1 MCSSEENSFFF
12 PIPIRFFNT
21 QLKRKIGNFF
31 SFNRERSTTRWCCR
45 HSDDD
50 DVDLDDESDDDDD
63 ENNHHHRFFFFF
75 LARAKPRV
83 SLRVVSRARR
93 TDCSSFVASLERDDN
108 NNNNT
113 LAAARRL

>member
-1 MCSSEENSFFF
+1 MCIFLKKIFFFF

-31 SFNRERSTTRWCCR
+31 SNRERTTRCCR

-50 DVDLDDESDDDDD
+50 GDLDDESDDDD
-63 ENNHHHRFFFFF
+63 ENNHHRFFFF

-93 TDCSSFVASLERDDN
+93 TDCSSFVALLERDDN
-108 NNNNT
+108 NNDNT

>member
-31 SFNRERSTTRWCCR
+31 SNRERTTRWCCR

-50 DVDLDDESDDDDD
+50 GDLDDESDDDDD
-63 ENNHHHRFFFFF
+63 ENNHHHRFFFF

-93 TDCSSFVASLERDDN
+93 TDCYSFGASLERDD
-108 NNNNT
+108 T
-113 LAAARRL
+113 TSAAARRL

>member
-1 MCSSEENSFFF
+1 MCSSEENLFF

-50 DVDLDDESDDDDD
+50 DGDLDDD
-63 ENNHHHRFFFFF
+63 ENNHHHHRFFFFFF

-93 TDCSSFVASLERDDN
+93 TDCSSFVASLEREDDN
-108 NNNNT
+108 NNDNT
-113 LAAARRL
+113 LAATRRL

>member
-31 SFNRERSTTRWCCR
+31 SFNRERTTRCCR
-45 HSDDD
+45 PSDD

-63 ENNHHHRFFFFF
+63 ENNHHHRFFFF

-93 TDCSSFVASLERDDN
+93 TDDFAGERRTTLDATLLERYEN
-108 NNNNT
+108 NS
-113 LAAARRL
+113 AREWL

>member
-31 SFNRERSTTRWCCR
+31 SNRERTTRCCR

-50 DVDLDDESDDDDD
+50 GDLDDESDDDDD
-63 ENNHHHRFFFFF
+63 DENNHRRVFFFF

-93 TDCSSFVASLERDDN
+93 TDCYSFVALLERDDN
-108 NNNNT
+108 NNDNT

>member
-1 MCSSEENSFFF
+1 MCIFLKKIFFFF

-31 SFNRERSTTRWCCR
+31 SNRERTTRCCR

-50 DVDLDDESDDDDD
+50 GDLDDDD
-63 ENNHHHRFFFFF
+63 ENNHHHRFFFF

-93 TDCSSFVASLERDDN
+93 TDDFAGERRTTLDATLLERYEN
-108 NNNNT
+108 NS
-113 LAAARRL
+113 AREWL

>member
-21 QLKRKIGNFF
+21 QLKRKIGNEELFF
-31 SFNRERSTTRWCCR
+31 FQSSVLLCCR
-45 HSDDD
+45 HSDDFG
-50 DVDLDDESDDDDD
+50 DLDESDDDD
-63 ENNHHHRFFFFF
+63 ENHRFFF

-93 TDCSSFVASLERDDN
+93 TDCSSFVASLEREDDN
-108 NNNNT
+108 NNDKNT
-113 LAAARRL
+113 LAATTRL

>member
-63 ENNHHHRFFFFF
+63 ENNHHHRFFFF

-93 TDCSSFVASLERDDN
+93 TDCSSFVALLERDDN
-108 NNNNT
+108 NNDNT

>member
-31 SFNRERSTTRWCCR
+31 SFNRERSTTRGWCR
-45 HSDDD
+45 HSDD
-50 DVDLDDESDDDDD
+50 DVDLDDG
-63 ENNHHHRFFFFF
+63 ENNHHHHRFFFFF

-108 NNNNT
+108 NNDNT